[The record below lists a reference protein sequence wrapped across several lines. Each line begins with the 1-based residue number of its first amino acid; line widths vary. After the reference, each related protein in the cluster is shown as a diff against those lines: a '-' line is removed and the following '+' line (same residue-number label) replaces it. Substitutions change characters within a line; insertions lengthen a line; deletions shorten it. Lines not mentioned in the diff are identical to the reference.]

1 MLKAA
6 GQSARACC
14 RERGADLLNS
24 LQAGACKA
32 PPEISR
38 SSKAEYKTKDF
49 QLKNLSA

>member
-6 GQSARACC
+6 GQSSSACP

-24 LQAGACKA
+24 LQTGVCKA
-32 PPEISR
+32 PPEISQ
-38 SSKAEYKTKDF
+38 SSKAEYKPKDF